1 MTVNIMK
8 RFDLKAYIAIARPD
22 HWFKNGFMVLGVL
35 LAFFLQPEVF
45 RTNWY
50 GKVFLALIVAC
61 LVASSNYVIN
71 EILDAPKDALH
82 PTKKNRP
89 IPSGRVYLPLAY
101 VEWLLLAALGLT
113 LAYFLNIAFF
123 LSALWLWVMGF
134 FYNVPP
140 FRTKD
145 IPYLDVLTESINNP
159 IRLFLGWFALIPD
172 KIPPLSIII
181 SYWMAGAFFMATKRF
196 AEYRMIADPEVAAK
210 YRKSFAYYD
219 EEKLLI
225 SIFYYALFCAF
236 FLGIFIVRYH
246 LELILCV
253 PLFSGFFAYYLRVAF
268 KENSPVQNPEHLY
281 KEVGLMLYLGL
292 CFLSFVFLLFV
303 RIPVMYKLFKVV
315 PNNINPLWE
324 F

>member
-1 MTVNIMK
+1 MK
-8 RFDLKAYIAIARPD
+8 RLDLTAYIAIARPD

-35 LAFFLQPEVF
+35 LAFFLQPELF
-45 RTNWY
+45 KTNWY
-50 GKVFLALIVAC
+50 ARVFLALVVAC

-101 VEWLLLAALGLT
+101 AEWLILAVVGLT
-113 LAYFLNIAFF
+113 LAYKINLAFF
-123 LSALWLWVMGF
+123 LSALWLWIMGF

-145 IPYLDVLTESINNP
+145 VPYLDVLSEAVNNP
-159 IRLFLGWFALIPD
+159 IRLFLGWFCLIPN
-172 KIPPLSIII
+172 KIPPLSLVLA
-181 SYWMAGAFFMATKRF
+181 YWMAGAFFMATKRL
-196 AEYRMIADPEVAAK
+196 AEYRMINNATIAAK
-210 YRKSFAYYD
+210 YRKSFGYYD
-219 EEKLLI
+219 EEKLII

-253 PLFSGFFAYYLRVAF
+253 PLFAGFFAYYLKIGFR
-268 KENSPVQNPEHLY
+268 ENSPVQNPEHLY
-281 KEVGLMLYLGL
+281 REVGLMLYLGI
-292 CFLSFVFLLFV
+292 CFVAFVFLLFV
-303 RIPVMYKLFKVV
+303 KIPVLYEIFRVEPSSIK
-315 PNNINPLWE
+315 PLWE

>member
-1 MTVNIMK
+1 MK
-8 RFDLKAYIAIARPD
+8 KLDYKAYIAIARPD

-35 LAFFLQPEVF
+35 LAFFLEPTLF

-50 GKVFLALIVAC
+50 FNVFLALVVAC

-82 PTKKNRP
+82 PKKKMRP
-89 IPSGRVYLPLAY
+89 IPSGRVWLPLAY
-101 VEWLLLAALGLT
+101 FEWLFLAVVGLGL
-113 LAYFLNIAFF
+113 AYLVNFSFF
-123 LSALWLWVMGF
+123 LSALWLWIMGF

-145 IPYLDVLTESINNP
+145 IPYVDVLSESINNP
-159 IRLFLGWFALIPD
+159 IRLFLGWFALIPN
-172 KIPPLSIII
+172 KITPLSLII

-196 AEYRMIADPEVAAK
+196 AEYRMINNPSVAAS
-210 YRKSFAYYD
+210 YRKSFAHYN
-219 EEKLLI
+219 EQRLLI
-225 SIFYYALFCAF
+225 SIFYYAIFCAF

-253 PLFSGFFAYYLRVAF
+253 PLFAGFFAYYLKIGF
-268 KENSPVQNPEHLY
+268 HENSPVQNPEHLY
-281 KEVGLMLYLGL
+281 KEIGLMLYLGS
-292 CFLSFVFLLFV
+292 CFVCFVFLLFT
-303 RIPVMYKLFKVV
+303 RIPILYKLFKITTY
-315 PNNINPLWE
+315 NINPLWE

>member
-1 MTVNIMK
+1 MK
-8 RFDLKAYIAIARPD
+8 SIDVKAYIAIARPD
-22 HWFKNGFMVLGVL
+22 HWFKNGFMILGVL
-35 LAFFLQPEVF
+35 LAFFLDPSLF
-45 RTNWY
+45 KTNWY
-50 GKVFLALIVAC
+50 LKVFLALVVAC

-101 VEWLLLAALGLT
+101 IEWLLLALVGLT
-113 LAYFLNIAFF
+113 IAYRLNFAFF
-123 LSALWLWVMGF
+123 LSALWLWIMGF

-159 IRLFLGWFALIPD
+159 IRLFLGWFVLIPN
-172 KIPPLSIII
+172 KVPPLSLII
-181 SYWMAGAFFMATKRF
+181 SYWMAGAFFMAAKRF
-196 AEYRMIADPEVAAK
+196 AEIRMINDAKIAAK
-210 YRKSFAYYD
+210 YRKSFAYYN
-219 EEKLLI
+219 EERLLL

-253 PLFSGFFAYYLRVAF
+253 PLFAGFFAYYLKISFR
-268 KENSPVQNPEHLY
+268 KNSPVQNPEHLY
-281 KEVGLMLYLGL
+281 KEAGLMLYLTI
-292 CFLSFVFLLFV
+292 CFISFVFLLFV
-303 RIPVMYKLFKVV
+303 RIPVLYDLFRVEPSSIK
-315 PNNINPLWE
+315 PLWE

>member
-1 MTVNIMK
+1 MK
-8 RFDLKAYIAIARPD
+8 RLDLTAYIAIARPD

-35 LAFFLQPEVF
+35 LAFFLQPELF
-45 RTNWY
+45 KTNWY
-50 GKVFLALIVAC
+50 ARVFLALVVAC

-89 IPSGRVYLPLAY
+89 IPSGRVYLPFAYTEWLILAVVGLALAY
-101 VEWLLLAALGLT
+101 KINL
-113 LAYFLNIAFF
+113 AFF
-123 LSALWLWVMGF
+123 LSALWLWIMGF

-145 IPYLDVLTESINNP
+145 VPYLDVLSEAVNNP
-159 IRLFLGWFALIPD
+159 IRLFLGWFCLVPN
-172 KIPPLSIII
+172 KIPPLSLVLA
-181 SYWMAGAFFMATKRF
+181 YWMAGAFFMATKRL
-196 AEYRMIADPEVAAK
+196 AEYRMINNAEIAAK
-210 YRKSFAYYD
+210 YRKSFGYYN
-219 EEKLLI
+219 EEKLII

-253 PLFSGFFAYYLRVAF
+253 PLFAGFFAYYLKIGFR
-268 KENSPVQNPEHLY
+268 ENSPVQNPEHLY
-281 KEVGLMLYLGL
+281 REVGLMLYLGI
-292 CFLSFVFLLFV
+292 CFVAFVFLLFV
-303 RIPVMYKLFKVV
+303 KIPVLYEIFKIES
-315 PNNINPLWE
+315 NSIKPLWE

>member
-1 MTVNIMK
+1 MK
-8 RFDLKAYIAIARPD
+8 RLDLTAYIAIARPD

-35 LAFFLQPEVF
+35 LAFFLKPELF
-45 RTNWY
+45 KTNWY
-50 GKVFLALIVAC
+50 ARVFLALVVAC

-101 VEWLLLAALGLT
+101 AEWLILAVVGLT
-113 LAYFLNIAFF
+113 LAYKINLAFF
-123 LSALWLWVMGF
+123 LSALWLWIMGF

-145 IPYLDVLTESINNP
+145 VPYLDVLSEAVNNP
-159 IRLFLGWFALIPD
+159 IRLFLGWFCLIPN
-172 KIPPLSIII
+172 KIPPLSLVLA
-181 SYWMAGAFFMATKRF
+181 YWMAGAFFMATKRL
-196 AEYRMIADPEVAAK
+196 AEYRMINNATIAAK
-210 YRKSFAYYD
+210 YRKSFGYYD
-219 EEKLLI
+219 EEKLII

-253 PLFSGFFAYYLRVAF
+253 PLFAGFFAYYLKIGFR
-268 KENSPVQNPEHLY
+268 ENSPVQNPEHLY
-281 KEVGLMLYLGL
+281 REVGLMLYLGI
-292 CFLSFVFLLFV
+292 CFVAFVFLLFV
-303 RIPVMYKLFKVV
+303 KIPVLYEIFRVEPSSIK
-315 PNNINPLWE
+315 PLWE